1 MGDGI
6 TCTKPRVALN
16 QGRHWQKPQNQE
28 AGTTIQLSF
37 FVWISQGKLRY
48 STTLWRT
55 NAHKI
60 ILLQKNEWLEYWKG
74 EFGSK
79 IYKRKDIYASFC
91 WIHPM
96 LLLHSD
102 LFLPRVSQTIQNR
115 SPKQTPQVR
124 GKQTNKQTNK
134 KPIIDDFMLPKEQ
147 SLGSSEYSAFH
158 SPTGTRGVGSR
169 LVLAG
174 AGCKE
179 TVNQK
184 GQLRGLEEHD
194 KQLLRGHS
202 PGGRN
207 EEGKWR
213 QITKFRNPTVKIQAP
228 ILCFLF

>member
-1 MGDGI
+1 
-6 TCTKPRVALN
+6 
-16 QGRHWQKPQNQE
+16 
-28 AGTTIQLSF
+28 
-37 FVWISQGKLRY
+37 
-48 STTLWRT
+48 
-55 NAHKI
+55 
-60 ILLQKNEWLEYWKG
+60 
-74 EFGSK
+74 
-79 IYKRKDIYASFC
+79 
-91 WIHPM
+91 M

-124 GKQTNKQTNK
+124 GKKTNKQTNK
-134 KPIIDDFMLPKEQ
+134 KPIRDDFMLPKEQ

-179 TVNQK
+179 KVNQK

-207 EEGKWR
+207 EEGK
-213 QITKFRNPTVKIQAP
+213 
-228 ILCFLF
+228 